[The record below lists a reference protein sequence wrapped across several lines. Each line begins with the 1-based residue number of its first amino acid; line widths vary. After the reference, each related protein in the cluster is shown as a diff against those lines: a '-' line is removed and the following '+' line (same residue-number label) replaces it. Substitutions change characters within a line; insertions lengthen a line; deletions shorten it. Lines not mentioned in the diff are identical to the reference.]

1 MNLCADL
8 KNAQKDEIEKA
19 RQQGYDHATQNS
31 INSVQDR
38 SLPPEEEEKADNE
51 ALMNVLMEESANLKQ
66 RIIQLTE
73 SNNAL
78 KAEKAKIAI
87 TAGAE
92 FREVIER

>member
-38 SLPPEEEEKADNE
+38 SLPPEEEKADNE

-78 KAEKAKIAI
+78 KAEKTKLTI

>member
-38 SLPPEEEEKADNE
+38 SLAPEEEEKADNE

-66 RIIQLTE
+66 RIIELTE

-78 KAEKAKIAI
+78 KAEKTKLHIK
-87 TAGAE
+87 AGAE
-92 FREVIER
+92 YRELIER